1 MKGIKL
7 TLFTEDEKLEERIT
21 DLEIRCEKLNISID
35 SILQAVS
42 GKVPNKPYIDVL
54 LGFADLEIS
63 DMERSQR
70 MKLFFDNLKKRKKEI
85 RENE

>member
-7 TLFTEDEKLEERIT
+7 TLLTEDEKLEERIT
-21 DLEIRCEKLNISID
+21 NLEIRCEKLNISLD

-42 GKVPNKPYIDVL
+42 EKVPNKPYIDVL
-54 LGFADLEIS
+54 LGFADLEIF
-63 DMERSQR
+63 DIEESQR
-70 MKLFFDNLKKRKKEI
+70 MKHFFDKLKKHKKEI